1 MARLRERGWRGSGET
16 TPEVPANNT
25 RASVDRRWTTGIRVA
40 VAVALC
46 ATAVDIY
53 AQTASAPAL
62 KAAFVF
68 NFARFSEW
76 PADALPPQSPLT
88 LCVVGDEDVERAL
101 EQTVKGQKI
110 ADHLVVVARREADA
124 VGRSCHL
131 VYASKLNRHQFA
143 QLIGASRSAPVLTM
157 SDTARFAEEGG
168 IAELYLEDGKMRFL
182 VNLESV
188 QRSRLRLSSRV
199 LSLAKVV
206 GDQ

>member
-1 MARLRERGWRGSGET
+1 
-16 TPEVPANNT
+16 
-25 RASVDRRWTTGIRVA
+25 
-40 VAVALC
+40 VALALVC
-46 ATAVDIY
+46 ATAAEVH
-53 AQTASAPAL
+53 AQTATAPAL

-88 LCVVGDEDVERAL
+88 LCVVGDDDVERAL
-101 EQTVKGQKI
+101 EQTVKGQKV
-110 ADHLVVVARREADA
+110 ADHPVVVVRREPDA
-124 VGRSCHL
+124 VGQSCNL
-131 VYASKLNRHQFA
+131 VYASRLNRHQYA
-143 QLIGASRSAPVLTM
+143 QLIDASRNTPLLTV
-157 SDTARFAEEGG
+157 SDTSRFAADGG
-168 IAELYLEDGKMRFL
+168 MAELYLEDGKMRFM